1 EVATIGFNCKFE
13 KELTQY
19 INELLPKRGRGIKD
33 VDARV
38 VIPDAQFAWRTEHS
52 LREITHRFLLTNGE
66 IADLCSNA
74 GQRHFVAL
82 LDIGR
87 ATDDAK
93 FLCACIHACVAEM
106 VRSGYFFQVSNLGG
120 DDVIAPIGSYI

>member
-1 EVATIGFNCKFE
+1 MIA
-13 KELTQY
+13 
-19 INELLPKRGRGIKD
+19 
-33 VDARV
+33 
-38 VIPDAQFAWRTEHS
+38 
-52 LREITHRFLLTNGE
+52 HRFLLTNGE

-93 FLCACIHACVAEM
+93 FLCTCIHACVAEM
-106 VRSGYFFQVSNLGG
+106 VRAGYFFQVSNLGG
-120 DDVIAPIGSYI
+120 DDVLAPIGSYIFDSFNFQPGHGQRVRQCFRRHCYVNIFFQPA